1 MVAAFTATTRAAVG
15 PSPSAPVG
23 NLKVD
28 YAATINLTAV
38 PTSTTLVSNHA
49 RGSGIAL
56 STVLRGF
63 SLARHPRGAPPGTGH
78 ASTASATI
86 WVPVCGGRTPRP

>member
-28 YAATINLTAV
+28 YAATINLT
-38 PTSTTLVSNHA
+38 
-49 RGSGIAL
+49 
-56 STVLRGF
+56 
-63 SLARHPRGAPPGTGH
+63 RGADQHHTGQQ
-78 ASTASATI
+78 
-86 WVPVCGGRTPRP
+86 PRAW